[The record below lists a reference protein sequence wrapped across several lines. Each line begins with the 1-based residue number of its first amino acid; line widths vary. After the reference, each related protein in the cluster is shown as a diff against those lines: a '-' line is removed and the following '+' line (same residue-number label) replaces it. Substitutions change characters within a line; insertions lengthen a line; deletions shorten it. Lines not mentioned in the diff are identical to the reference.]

1 MRAQEVLSEY
11 RKRLPEMLRRPP
23 GREAFPGDVFYIH
36 SRLLERACK
45 VNDELGA
52 GSLTALPIIETQEGD
67 VAAYIPTNVIS
78 ITDGQIYLESD
89 LFNSGIRPA
98 VNVGLSVSRVGG
110 SAQIK
115 AMKKVAG
122 TLRLDLAQYRELAA
136 FAQFGSDLDEATQRQ
151 LNRGARLVELLKQA
165 QYSPMDVI
173 DQSVSI
179 FAATKGYFDTIPV
192 NKISQVETDLL
203 GMLNSRHADMMN
215 AMRKEKQMSP
225 ENEAKVTDLIKN
237 FVAGYK
243 V

>member
-1 MRAQEVLSEY
+1 
-11 RKRLPEMLRRPP
+11 
-23 GREAFPGDVFYIH
+23 
-36 SRLLERACK
+36 
-45 VNDELGA
+45 
-52 GSLTALPIIETQEGD
+52 
-67 VAAYIPTNVIS
+67 
-78 ITDGQIYLESD
+78 
-89 LFNSGIRPA
+89 
-98 VNVGLSVSRVGG
+98 VGG

-179 FAATKGYFDTIPV
+179 FAATKGYFDAIPV
-192 NKISQVETDLL
+192 SKIRQVESDLL
-203 GMLNSRHADMMN
+203 SMMNSRHGDLMN
-215 AMRKEKQMSP
+215 AMRSEKQMSP
-225 ENEAKVTDLIKN
+225 ENEAKVTDIIKN